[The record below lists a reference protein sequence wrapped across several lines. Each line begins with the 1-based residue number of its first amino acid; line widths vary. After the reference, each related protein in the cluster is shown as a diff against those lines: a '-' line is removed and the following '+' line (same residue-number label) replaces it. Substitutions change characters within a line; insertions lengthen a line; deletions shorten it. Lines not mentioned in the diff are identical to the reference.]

1 MVTWH
6 GYFILKFVSDAFSTP
21 LEQLAPTESLYAEA
35 FVQTEG
41 TNEILSSQHMEDEG
55 GETV

>member
-1 MVTWH
+1 MVT
-6 GYFILKFVSDAFSTP
+6 FVSDVLSTP

-35 FVQTEG
+35 FVQTEA
-41 TNEILSSQHMEDEG
+41 TNEVLSSQHMEDEG

>member
-6 GYFILKFVSDAFSTP
+6 GYFILNFVSDVLSIP
-21 LEQLAPTESLYAEA
+21 LEHLAPTESLYAEA

-41 TNEILSSQHMEDEG
+41 TNEILSNQHMEDEG

>member
-6 GYFILKFVSDAFSTP
+6 GYFILNFVSDALSTP

-35 FVQTEG
+35 FVQTEA
-41 TNEILSSQHMEDEG
+41 TNEVLLSQHTEDEG